1 MTASLMVT
9 VASGDHQ
16 DSESLVIIPMEDD
29 ITIYKISGEG
39 VIYSAGGRTLNAL
52 CESTVSRC
60 AARDGT
66 ITALEY

>member
-9 VASGDHQ
+9 VDSGDHQ

-39 VIYSAGGRTLNAL
+39 VIYSAGDSKERQLWPL
-52 CESTVSRC
+52 PV
-60 AARDGT
+60 
-66 ITALEY
+66 